1 MRNRRADGAKLRNL
15 RVRRQLRQK
24 DLADRASVRA
34 DTLSNIEAGRW
45 QPSDLLAFRL
55 AQALDCD
62 VDDFIEAPAVANSDA
77 A

>member
-1 MRNRRADGAKLRNL
+1 MRNRRADGAKLRAI
-15 RVRRQLRQK
+15 RIRRQLMQK
-24 DLADRASVRA
+24 DLADRARVRA

-55 AQALDCD
+55 AQALDCTVED
-62 VDDFIEAPAVANSDA
+62 FVDADEEAPKDA

>member
-1 MRNRRADGAKLRNL
+1 MRNRRADGAKLRSI

-24 DLADRASVRA
+24 DLAEKANVRA

-45 QPSDLLAFRL
+45 QPSDLLAYRL

-62 VDDFIEAPAVANSDA
+62 VDDFVEAPSAAKPDA